1 MFSSFIYFVAHV
13 STSFFFTA
21 QQNSVRQLLP
31 ILLVHSSVG
40 EHVCYFHLG
49 EIMNNAAMNI
59 CVQIF
64 LWTQSGIAGAYGNSM
79 YDVQD
84 THTQKK
90 LTLKKTSKNK
100 TH

>member
-1 MFSSFIYFVAHV
+1 MTSSGV
-13 STSFFFTA
+13 
-21 QQNSVRQLLP
+21 
-31 ILLVHSSVG
+31 
-40 EHVCYFHLG
+40 
-49 EIMNNAAMNI
+49 
-59 CVQIF
+59 
-64 LWTQSGIAGAYGNSM
+64 AGAYGNSM